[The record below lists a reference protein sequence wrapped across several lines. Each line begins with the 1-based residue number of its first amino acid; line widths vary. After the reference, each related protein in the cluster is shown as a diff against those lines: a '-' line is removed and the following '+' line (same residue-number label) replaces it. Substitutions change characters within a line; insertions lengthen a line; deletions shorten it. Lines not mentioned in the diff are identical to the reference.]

1 MRPILAAAA
10 ALALLGACAH
20 QNVLIPA
27 PGAALASD
35 GGATGKAGG
44 VRIDVRGDAW
54 KGDPK
59 NLGDFLTPV
68 LVEISNDSDRPV
80 QVRYSDFGL
89 VGQSGFRY
97 AALPPFKPMGTAY
110 GSLEGEGTAKESGQ
124 WKAPPLPDA
133 EAAGAGPEA
142 KAVGERE
149 RRTASLPPDAE
160 AIGVGARGAGHPAPP
175 PLHVAHRHFFVAP
188 YQAPYY
194 GYFSPWPY
202 PFGFDSLYWGQYYY
216 AWVEPLPTPTMM
228 NDALPEG
235 VLEPGGSIGGFVY
248 FQNVTPREGRV
259 TFVAHLVDAKTQ
271 EPVGAIEVP
280 LATARE

>member
-1 MRPILAAAA
+1 MRPLPAAAA
-10 ALALLGACAH
+10 ALVLLGACAH
-20 QNVLIPA
+20 QNVLLPA
-27 PGAALASD
+27 PGAALAPD
-35 GGATGKAGG
+35 GGAAGEAAG
-44 VRIDVRGDAW
+44 VRIDVKGDAW

-68 LVEISNDSDRPV
+68 LVEISNGSDRPV

-110 GSLEGEGTAKESGQ
+110 GSRDTE
-124 WKAPPLPDA
+124 
-133 EAAGAGPEA
+133 
-142 KAVGERE
+142 
-149 RRTASLPPDAE
+149 
-160 AIGVGARGAGHPAPP
+160 IGVEPAGHRGPPAM
-175 PLHVAHRHFFVAP
+175 HASHRHFFVAP

-202 PFGFDSLYWGQYYY
+202 PFGFDSGYWGQYYY
-216 AWVEPLPTPTMM
+216 SWVEPLPTPTMM

-259 TFVAHLVDAKTQ
+259 NFVAHLIDARTQ
-271 EPVGAIEVP
+271 ESIGEILVP
-280 LATARE
+280 LETARE

>member
-1 MRPILAAAA
+1 MRSTLAATV
-10 ALALLGACAH
+10 ALALTGACAH

-35 GGATGKAGG
+35 GGATGKAAG

-54 KGDPK
+54 KGDPR
-59 NLGDFLTPV
+59 NLGDYLTPV
-68 LVEISNDSDRPV
+68 LVEIANDGDRPI
-80 QVRYSDFGL
+80 QVRYSDFAL

-110 GSLEGEGTAKESGQ
+110 GSLEDGGDPGAQGVDEWA
-124 WKAPPLPDA
+124 APPRPDIDA
-133 EAAGAGPEA
+133 PASVGA
-142 KAVGERE
+142 
-149 RRTASLPPDAE
+149 TASGSRARSRDGDASAAPATE
-160 AIGVGARGAGHPAPP
+160 TAGHPSL
-175 PLHVAHRHFFVAP
+175 PLMHAGHRHFFVAP

-259 TFVAHLVDAKTQ
+259 TFLAHFVDAKNQ
-271 EPVGAIEVP
+271 QSVGEIRVP
-280 LATARE
+280 LVTARE